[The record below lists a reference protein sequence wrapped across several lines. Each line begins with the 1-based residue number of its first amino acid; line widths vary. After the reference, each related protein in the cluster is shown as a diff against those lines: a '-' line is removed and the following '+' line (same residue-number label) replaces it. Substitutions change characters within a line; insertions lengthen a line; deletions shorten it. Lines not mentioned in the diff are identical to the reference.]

1 MTVKLSELDRGGVQI
16 WSTSFDA
23 TVKTDYRGIRAVDS
37 VYKASLVFLDT
48 SPRVMLKPDAVAL
61 RFSLSPR
68 ALVLYDILDTWLM
81 PR

>member
-1 MTVKLSELDRGGVQI
+1 MTVKLSELDRGGEQI

-23 TVKTDYRGIRAVDS
+23 TVKTDYRGIRAADS
-37 VYKASLVFLDT
+37 VYKASSVFLDT
-48 SPRVMLKPDAVAL
+48 SRVMLKPDAVAL

-68 ALVLYDILDTWLM
+68 VLVLYDILDAWLM